1 MSEINKPYLIGITGG
16 SGSGKTSFISE
27 LKAFFSKDQLCILS
41 QDNYYI
47 SREDQPIDSQG
58 VKNFDTP
65 NSINQEEFARDVSLL
80 KKGQIVRRKEYT
92 YNNPNVVAKD
102 LEFKP
107 APVIVI
113 EGIFVFYL
121 QQVASLL
128 DLKIF
133 IDAEDFLNLKRRII
147 RDGKERGYDMD
158 DVLYRFEK
166 HVMPTFRKYIVPFR
180 NDADLIIPNNENFD
194 KGLEV
199 LVGFIR
205 QKIGQPE

>member
-1 MSEINKPYLIGITGG
+1 MPEQNKPYLIGITGG

-27 LKAFFSKDQLCILS
+27 LEAFFTKDELCILS

-47 SREDQPIDSQG
+47 SREDQPIDSKG
-58 VKNFDTP
+58 VRNFDTP
-65 NSINQEEFARDVSLL
+65 NSINQEEFARDVALL
-80 KKGQIVRRKEYT
+80 KNGHVVCRKEYT
-92 YNNPNVVAKD
+92 FNNPNVVAKD
-102 LEFKP
+102 LEFRP
-107 APVIVI
+107 APIIVV

-121 QQVASLL
+121 QKVARLL

-166 HVMPTFRKYIVPFR
+166 HVMPTFRKYIMPFR
-180 NDADLIIPNNENFD
+180 NDADLIIPNNKNFD
-194 KGLEV
+194 KGLDV
-199 LVGFIR
+199 LVGFIK
-205 QKIGQPE
+205 QKIG

>member
-1 MSEINKPYLIGITGG
+1 MNMPKHKTPYLIGITGG

-27 LKAFFSKDQLCILS
+27 LEAFFPKDQLCILS

-58 VKNFDTP
+58 VRNFDTP
-65 NSINQEEFARDVSLL
+65 TSINQEEFARDVDLL
-80 KKGQIVRRKEYT
+80 KNGKVVRRKEYT
-92 YNNPNVVAKD
+92 FNNPNVVAKD
-102 LEFKP
+102 LEFRP
-107 APVIVI
+107 APVIVV

-121 QQVASLL
+121 QKVANLL

-166 HVMPTFRKYIVPFR
+166 HVMPTFRKYIMPFR

-194 KGLEV
+194 KGLDV
-199 LVGFIR
+199 LVGFIK
-205 QKIGQPE
+205 QKIG